1 MASSPRLPGHNNR
14 YNAKSLVYSALP
26 KYLAPGDGE
35 IHKADLRISDV
46 ANLLGDDWIPLSQHL
61 GIADQDVSII
71 ETEYPHSPYQQVCII
86 SDSDWLRLKFV
97 YVHI

>member
-86 SDSDWLRLKFV
+86 SDSD
-97 YVHI
+97 